1 MIHRLVLIISK
12 KLSTW
17 REVAPCADGRA
28 LFALVVATVL
38 LASCA
43 VPQATVYRP
52 VPKLLTGGTS
62 DVDLH
67 RMLTR
72 AIDPEDAEADRMLGR
87 FVEEWHQ
94 RRLGSERVLKPGQP
108 GGLALVVHLSGSN
121 SCYPVE
127 YFDTLEAV
135 SDLKVA
141 RIPRH
146 RREGVGAPMVA
157 LRENLRQEP
166 IEHYY
171 PPEAITRSVTA
182 FAIAGPIRNGE
193 RTVEIRLHCPLS
205 NDTVDTPAGPQP
217 LAADFS
223 APWAALLART
233 GDFRLRGF
241 LDAVTPRPS
250 RPPRLY
256 LMQAYDPEKEP
267 LIMIHGLYGTP
278 LIWAKLSN
286 ELWADPDVRNR
297 YQIWHYYYNTSAPA
311 LYSARLLREQL
322 REVRQLLDPT
332 GRNPAMQRTTLL
344 AHSMGGLISK
354 ALVVRPG
361 DAYWKAAFVVP
372 HDTLK
377 LSPADRASLHEA
389 FEWEPVR
396 SVHRIIYMSVPHRGS
411 DYADNLVGQI
421 GRRLTDPPQSFRSFY
436 ERISQ
441 ANPGVFTP
449 AYEEL
454 GRGRLNSVSS
464 LSPSQPTLQILAD
477 LPYAHPVKIHSII
490 GTRGRRGPLE
500 ESSDGIVPYT
510 SSHLPDPDSELLVPS
525 NHWSYNH
532 PDSITE
538 IKRILKERP

>member
-1 MIHRLVLIISK
+1 MNRRLALIILR

-17 REVAPCADGRA
+17 REAAPFAEWRA
-28 LFALVVATVL
+28 LSALWLASVL

-43 VPQATVYRP
+43 VPPAAVYRP
-52 VPKLLTGGTS
+52 VPKQLSAGTR
-62 DVDLH
+62 DADLH
-67 RMLTR
+67 RMLIR

-87 FVEEWHQ
+87 FVEVWHQ
-94 RRLGSERVLKPGQP
+94 RRLGSERVLTPAEA
-108 GGLALVVHLSGSN
+108 GGPVLVVRLNGSN
-121 SCYPVE
+121 SCYPAE

-135 SDLKVA
+135 SELKVA

-146 RREGVGAPMVA
+146 RRDGVGAPMVA
-157 LRENLRQEP
+157 LRENHQQEP
-166 IEHYY
+166 IEYYY

-182 FAIAGPIRNGE
+182 YAIAGPIRDGE

-205 NDTVDTPAGPQP
+205 NPTVDTPAGPQP

-233 GDFRLRGF
+233 DDFRLRGF
-241 LDAVTPRPS
+241 FEALTPRPS

-256 LMQAYDPEKEP
+256 LMQAYDPKKEP

-311 LYSARLLREQL
+311 LYSARMLRDQL

-332 GRNPAMQRTTLL
+332 GRDPAMQRTTLL

-361 DAYWKAAFVVP
+361 DAYWEAAFVVP

-377 LSPADRASLHEA
+377 LSPEDRASLHEA

-396 SVHRIIYMSVPHRGS
+396 SVHRIIYVSVPHRGS
-411 DYADNLVGQI
+411 DYADNLIGQI

-436 ERISQ
+436 ERISE

-454 GRGRLNSVSS
+454 GSGRLNSVSS

-500 ESSDGIVPYT
+500 KSSDGIVPYA
-510 SSHLPDPDSELLVPS
+510 SSHLPDADSELVVPA

-532 PDSITE
+532 PDSIRE